1 MKTVRETTITRL
13 LIVSAVASIALVP
26 MIFYGC
32 GPEWA
37 RWDATQANSYFLQ
50 GETSDALYQLRDAI
64 QKSPRDPVLRLT
76 LAERLIDIKKPE
88 EALELTNEVLEVYP
102 DNANA
107 YRIKSLSQQHQG
119 DFQGA
124 LRTQLEYDELHATRR
139 SFSNLNQIAYL
150 RALANED
157 LHLAKRDIETVVATA
172 SQFLNW
178 NDSEYLTYPVKA
190 TVVACLVARCCD
202 MNDAAIDAVSPQIDS
217 FQTKIRAARNELT
230 KRLYSETQNA
240 FPIRENSGLN
250 NRREQLRFY
259 EQHAAVLLSCRALIY
274 QDLGDL
280 QRCQSDRLE
289 VARLGFDSSKLA
301 VQFPDEKT
309 ALNSLDTASAILDTR
324 GFIRSL
330 LPWIENDQLPAPD
343 SNQANFL
350 SSHANAVHDLN
361 VAIFCVEAQLKS
373 FECPLRNAI
382 EFFQDRAEQQKL
394 LTHKAAVLLYHR
406 QLVHEKAGDLELAK
420 ADTKRIRE
428 LGIGPDEVLF

>member
-190 TVVACLVARCCD
+190 TVVACL
-202 MNDAAIDAVSPQIDS
+202 
-217 FQTKIRAARNELT
+217 
-230 KRLYSETQNA
+230 
-240 FPIRENSGLN
+240 
-250 NRREQLRFY
+250 
-259 EQHAAVLLSCRALIY
+259 LSLIH
-274 QDLGDL
+274 
-280 QRCQSDRLE
+280 
-289 VARLGFDSSKLA
+289 
-301 VQFPDEKT
+301 
-309 ALNSLDTASAILDTR
+309 I
-324 GFIRSL
+324 
-330 LPWIENDQLPAPD
+330 
-343 SNQANFL
+343 
-350 SSHANAVHDLN
+350 
-361 VAIFCVEAQLKS
+361 
-373 FECPLRNAI
+373 
-382 EFFQDRAEQQKL
+382 
-394 LTHKAAVLLYHR
+394 
-406 QLVHEKAGDLELAK
+406 
-420 ADTKRIRE
+420 
-428 LGIGPDEVLF
+428 